1 MTEAFALTHP
11 VIVDKLPDLGT
22 TVKIAPDEGVREAL
36 AKQLKLVAIPALKAT
51 VTVVR
56 QGSGVR
62 VGGHV
67 SAVVRQACVAT
78 LEDFDAP
85 IEEDIDLGFAPPHK
99 LAEVK
104 PGGAEIDV
112 GELDEPDP
120 LIDGVIDVGA
130 VVVEFL
136 ALGIDPYPRKP
147 GAVFKVPKEAAV
159 EEKSP
164 FAALAKLRDPES
176 D

>member
-1 MTEAFALTHP
+1 MTEAFALTRS

-22 TVKIAPDEGVREAL
+22 TIKIAPDEAILEAL
-36 AKQLKLVAIPALKAT
+36 AKQLKLVAIPALTAT

-56 QGSGVR
+56 QGAGVR

-67 SAVVRQACVAT
+67 SAVIRQACVAT

-85 IEEDIDLGFAPPHK
+85 IEEDIDLGFAPAHK

-104 PGGAEIDV
+104 PGGVEIEIN
-112 GELDEPDP
+112 ELDQPDE
-120 LIDGVIDVGA
+120 LIDGVVDVGA

-147 GAVFKVPKEAAV
+147 GAVFKVPKEVAV
-159 EEKSP
+159 EETSP
-164 FAALAKLRDPES
+164 FAALGKLRDPDAE
-176 D
+176 

>member
-1 MTEAFALTHP
+1 MTEAFALTRP

-22 TVKIAPDEGVREAL
+22 TIKLAPDAAILDEL
-36 AKQLKLVAIPALKAT
+36 AKQLKLVAIPSLTAT

-56 QGSGVR
+56 QGSGVH
-62 VGGHV
+62 VSGHV
-67 SAVVRQACVAT
+67 SAVVTQACVAS

-99 LAEVK
+99 LTEVK
-104 PGGAEIDV
+104 PGGVEIEV
-112 GELDEPDP
+112 NELDEPDP
-120 LIDGVIDVGA
+120 LIDGVVDVGA

-147 GAVFKVPKEAAV
+147 GAVFKVPKEVAV
-159 EEKSP
+159 EETSP
-164 FAALAKLRDPES
+164 FAALGKLRDPDSE
-176 D
+176 